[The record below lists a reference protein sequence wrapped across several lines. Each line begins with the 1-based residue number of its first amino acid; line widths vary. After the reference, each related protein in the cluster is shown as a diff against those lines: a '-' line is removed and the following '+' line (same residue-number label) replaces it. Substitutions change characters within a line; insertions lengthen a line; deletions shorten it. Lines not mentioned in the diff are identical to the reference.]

1 MSHFIDHIFYINLDH
16 RTDRNQEILSELH
29 KMELPYE
36 RFSAICTPGQ
46 GILGC
51 TKSHTEVLKLA
62 KTRGY
67 KNVLILEDDF
77 EFMVSKEVFEKELT
91 DFFKSEIL
99 FDVCMLSYHIQ
110 RDKPVESHSNIRQV
124 IESQNAAGY
133 IVNSH
138 YYDTIIDLYE
148 WGIPLL
154 EQTNH
159 HWKYANDQMW
169 KILQER
175 DRWYSIVYRIGHQRG
190 SYSDNSACYRDI
202 DY

>member
-1 MSHFIDHIFYINLDH
+1 MLL
-16 RTDRNQEILSELH
+16 TD
-29 KMELPYE
+29 
-36 RFSAICTPGQ
+36 
-46 GILGC
+46 
-51 TKSHTEVLKLA
+51 
-62 KTRGY
+62 
-67 KNVLILEDDF
+67 LILMMSYYHETRADAQ
-77 EFMVSKEVFEKELT
+77 
-91 DFFKSEIL
+91 
-99 FDVCMLSYHIQ
+99 LSI
-110 RDKPVESHSNIRQV
+110 DSGLEKPVESHSNIRQV